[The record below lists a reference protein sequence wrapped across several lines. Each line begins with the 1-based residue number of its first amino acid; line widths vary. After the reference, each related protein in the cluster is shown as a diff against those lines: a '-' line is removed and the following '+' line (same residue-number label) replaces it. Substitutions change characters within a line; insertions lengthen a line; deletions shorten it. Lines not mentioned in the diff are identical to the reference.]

1 MILPSLCWTS
11 LSVYT
16 NLCDLSSLLSP
27 LFSLLSPQSSYNSE
41 LVVVVV
47 VGTQV
52 CATLTADL
60 IELEIICIYLEWRN
74 TAPSVI

>member
-27 LFSLLSPQSSYNSE
+27 LTRGLDLTLLASMALQLDFTFCHFNDY
-41 LVVVVV
+41 
-47 VGTQV
+47 
-52 CATLTADL
+52 
-60 IELEIICIYLEWRN
+60 R
-74 TAPSVI
+74 